1 MQDRSHGRFRDETM
15 NRNGWSVLRL
25 WHADVLTDRASV
37 LDTILAALEG
47 RLTGKMIAVDTK
59 YLPAFERI
67 EVSS

>member
-1 MQDRSHGRFRDETM
+1 M